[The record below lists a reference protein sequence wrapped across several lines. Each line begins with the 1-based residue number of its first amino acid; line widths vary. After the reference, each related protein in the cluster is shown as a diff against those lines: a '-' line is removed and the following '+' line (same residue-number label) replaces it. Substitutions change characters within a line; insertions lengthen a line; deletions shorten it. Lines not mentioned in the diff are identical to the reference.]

1 MQGYVINGR
10 IMTMAEEKAEKKK
23 ERRGQ
28 SMKTDFFISKT
39 ERSSG

>member
-23 ERRGQ
+23 E
-28 SMKTDFFISKT
+28 KTRAEYENGFLQI
-39 ERSSG
+39 EN